1 MRLFSVLYG
10 NAGGNDSNIQ
20 WAGNNWAKSCDFP
33 GNDMS
38 NVQISGE
45 DCGGKCAQTPNC
57 THFTWTRYLGGTC
70 WLKSGEVSKK
80 DAIETSDPSMVCGLM
95 EIYSSVLWNGN
106 NWALSCDFPGNDMSN
121 VQISGEDCGG
131 LCANTSN
138 CTHFT
143 WTTYLNGTCWLKS
156 GPVSKNDAILT
167 TDLTMV
173 CGVV

>member
-20 WAGNNWAKSCDFP
+20 WAGNNWAK
-33 GNDMS
+33 
-38 NVQISGE
+38 
-45 DCGGKCAQTPNC
+45 
-57 THFTWTRYLGGTC
+57 
-70 WLKSGEVSKK
+70 
-80 DAIETSDPSMVCGLM
+80 
-95 EIYSSVLWNGN
+95 
-106 NWALSCDFPGNDMSN
+106 SCDFPGNDMSN

-173 CGVV
+173 CGVVRGQSNRLSKCFGVPTTNSAITADHEDEYILKLAYAIFYFLGIAAK